1 MPAAPSA
8 SRERQGLLALDPVG
22 LLERADVERSD
33 PGGEGGRDLAAVG
46 DKTSHQNEPRPHRE
60 YFLLV
65 YGRSI
70 NGRQHRN
77 LRAGGSAVGSKRPSG
92 VPRRRRDER
101 GHGQLYGPRDRDGHP
116 SRLEGARGIQALGLG
131 GEARDAESLAEPWL
145 RQERR
150 ITLTQIHDVT
160 SVPYRQKFCP
170 APQAAR
176 PALCQRCLC
185 QSSGGLLDIV
195 AGEKGASV
203 RWVESDQLVRRIPLP
218 RKRALQMRKRR
229 TGVVQISPST
239 PVRTGAILLA
249 RRTERHPR
257 SSALNERV
265 QRRPP
270 PGSRASPEQG
280 LRHRTWRLCRR
291 GSPCGRRGCGRL
303 RPRWGRRGGSRTG
316 GRRQQLRGRILMWMR
331 RR

>member
-77 LRAGGSAVGSKRPSG
+77 LRAGGSAVGSKRPRG

-101 GHGQLYGPRDRDGHP
+101 GHAQLYGPRDRDGHP

-150 ITLTQIHDVT
+150 IALTQIHDVT

-185 QSSGGLLDIV
+185 QSSGGLLDVV

-203 RWVESDQLVRRIPLP
+203 RWVESDQLVRR
-218 RKRALQMRKRR
+218 K
-229 TGVVQISPST
+229 
-239 PVRTGAILLA
+239 
-249 RRTERHPR
+249 ERHPQ

-265 QRRPP
+265 PRRPP

-280 LRHRTWRLCRR
+280 LRHRTWRLYRR